1 MAVTNT
7 GGQLHYIPQC
17 LRPSTL
23 QYTHHSYIVGTESGC
38 RSLVGVLYFYYHH
51 MSESRVHCR
60 GTQHCATR
68 QQWFDRGQQVA
79 MAVRSY
85 LKPITGR
92 NTLHSATL
100 YIPCSVLWSPH
111 VVPQQCG
118 RATPAPPTITPTPW
132 WWHLKL
138 DCCSLQGIPVSKA
151 FPKKVFQK
159 SLPHTVVSTNDPTN
173 H

>member
-68 QQWFDRGQQVA
+68 QQLFDGGQQVA

-92 NTLHSATL
+92 EHPTQCNPVHSL
-100 YIPCSVLWSPH
+100 QFVLWSPH
-111 VVPQQCG
+111 IVPQQCG
-118 RATPAPPTITPTPW
+118 RATPAPPTITPPLGDDTSNWTAVHYRAYLWARPF
-132 WWHLKL
+132 LKR
-138 DCCSLQGIPVSKA
+138 CCK
-151 FPKKVFQK
+151 
-159 SLPHTVVSTNDPTN
+159 N
-173 H
+173 HYRIQ